1 LGGGGRLMLEVD
13 KLNVSYGVIPVL
25 HDVSFYVKEYEIV
38 TILGSNGTGKS
49 TILNTIQGLMKIQRD
64 E

>member
-1 LGGGGRLMLEVD
+1 MLEVD

-38 TILGSNGTGKS
+38 TSLV
-49 TILNTIQGLMKIQRD
+49 LMERAKALY
-64 E
+64 